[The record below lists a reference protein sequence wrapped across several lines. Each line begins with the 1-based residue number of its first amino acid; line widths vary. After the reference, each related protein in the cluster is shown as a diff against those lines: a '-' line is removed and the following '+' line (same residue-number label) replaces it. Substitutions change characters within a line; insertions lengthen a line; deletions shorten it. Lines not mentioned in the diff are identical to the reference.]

1 MMTVIPPDLN
11 WVFTAQDL
19 LNNALALYTS
29 VAGFVMLSL
38 AVAFAPRL
46 VAFIRD
52 IVTDVR
58 TVDDEDEDRD
68 E

>member
-1 MMTVIPPDLN
+1 MTVIQSGIS
-11 WVFTAQDL
+11 WGFTAQDL
-19 LNNALALYTS
+19 LDNALSLYTS

-38 AVAFAPRL
+38 ALAFAPRL